1 MPKKIQM
8 KLYNNKNPILEYNR
22 NTLLQQRNFSS
33 MQLNYVNISRP
44 RILLQIKGSKH
55 CGSCS
60 GK

>member
-22 NTLLQQRNFSS
+22 NTIQQRTNSS
-33 MQLNYVNISRP
+33 MQLNYINISRP